1 MLAHHRW
8 MKGLNIN
15 IASEQKQR
23 VMATEIVGDNLVAE
37 KGAFTFPIEK
47 GGEEIHEAP
56 FVYCRSLI
64 AAVAD
69 TIEKHN
75 RQILC
80 TNKNTHTHTNCHT
93 RIIQ

>member
-1 MLAHHRW
+1 MNR
-8 MKGLNIN
+8 N
-15 IASEQKQR
+15 R

-47 GGEEIHEAP
+47 GGEEIREAP

-75 RQILC
+75 RQIC
-80 TNKNTHTHTNCHT
+80 TNENTHTQTKCHT